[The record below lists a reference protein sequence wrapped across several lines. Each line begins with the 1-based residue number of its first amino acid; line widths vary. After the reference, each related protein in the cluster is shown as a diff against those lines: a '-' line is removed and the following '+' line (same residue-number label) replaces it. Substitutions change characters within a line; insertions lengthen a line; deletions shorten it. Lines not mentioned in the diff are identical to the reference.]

1 MVSES
6 TDRELFDIFERELY
20 VSVVSDILDSLGYR
34 EQALDTTLRPI
45 YPGAVVVGRAHTVLS
60 HDVYEAPANP
70 YDAEIAAI
78 DSLQPGD
85 VLVAS
90 TGRSTRTCF
99 WGDLLS
105 TASRA
110 RGARGAIIDGHVRDV
125 RRIEQMGFPVFATG
139 FRPVDSY
146 GRGTVVGHGMPVSCG
161 GVIVNPGDII
171 FGDVDGSVA
180 IPRQIADEVVAHARE
195 KVSGENNT
203 RADLE
208 RGDYLRDVFA
218 RYGVL

>member
-1 MVSES
+1 MSEQA
-6 TDRELFDIFERELY
+6 DREIFDLFERELY

-34 EQALDTTLRPI
+34 EQAMDATLRPI
-45 YPGAVVVGRAHTVLS
+45 YPGAVVVGRAHTVHS
-60 HDVYEAPANP
+60 VDVYETPENP

-78 DSLQPGD
+78 DSLKPGD

-90 TGRSTRTCF
+90 TGRSTRTCL

-110 RGARGAIIDGHVRDV
+110 RGARGAVIDGHVRDV
-125 RRIEQMGFPVFATG
+125 RRIEQIGFPVFATG
-139 FRPVDSY
+139 IRPVDSY
-146 GRGTVVGHGMPVSCG
+146 GRGAVLGHGMPINCG

-171 FGDVDGSVA
+171 FADIDGIVA
-180 IPRQIADEVVAHARE
+180 IPQAIAAEVIERARE
-195 KVSGENNT
+195 KVRGENQT

-208 RGDYLRDVFA
+208 RGDLLRDVFN

>member
-1 MVSES
+1 MVDERA
-6 TDRELFDIFERELY
+6 DRDLFDLFERELY

-34 EQALDTTLRPI
+34 EQAMDATLRPI
-45 YPGAVVVGRAHTVLS
+45 YPGAIVVGRAHTVQS
-60 HDVYEAPANP
+60 VDVYETPPNP

-78 DSLQPGD
+78 DSLKPGD

-90 TGRSTRTCF
+90 TNRSTRTCL

-110 RGARGAIIDGHVRDV
+110 RGARGAVIDGYVRDV

-139 FRPVDSY
+139 IRPVDSY
-146 GRGTVVGHGMPVSCG
+146 GRGAVLGHGMPINCG
-161 GVIVNPGDII
+161 GVIVNAGDII
-171 FGDVDGSVA
+171 FADLDGIVA
-180 IPRQIADEVVAHARE
+180 IPQQIAAEVIERARA
-195 KVSGENNT
+195 KVRGENQT

-208 RGDYLRDVFA
+208 RGDLLRDVFD

>member
-1 MVSES
+1 MSES

>member
-1 MVSES
+1 MSES
-6 TDRELFDIFERELY
+6 PDRELFDLFERELY

-34 EQALDTTLRPI
+34 QQAMDASLRPI

-60 HDVYEAPANP
+60 HDVYAAPANP

-78 DSLQPGD
+78 DSLRSGD

-90 TGRSTRTCF
+90 TGGSTRTCF

-110 RGARGAIIDGHVRDV
+110 RGARGAVIDGHVRDV

-139 FRPVDSY
+139 IRPVDSY
-146 GRGTVVGHGMPVSCG
+146 GRGTVVGHGMPVDCG

-171 FGDVDGSVA
+171 FGDVDGIVA
-180 IPRQIADEVVAHARE
+180 IPRGIADEVVARSRE

-208 RGDYLRDVFA
+208 RGEYLRDVFA

>member
-1 MVSES
+1 VSES
-6 TDRELFDIFERELY
+6 LDRELFDIFERELY

-34 EQALDTTLRPI
+34 EQAMDATLRPI

-78 DSLQPGD
+78 DSLQSGD

-90 TGRSTRTCF
+90 TGGSTRTCF

-110 RGARGAIIDGHVRDV
+110 RGARGAVIDGHVRDV

-139 FRPVDSY
+139 IRPVDSY
-146 GRGTVVGHGMPVSCG
+146 GRGTVVGHGMPVNCG
-161 GVIVNPGDII
+161 GVVVNPGDII
-171 FGDVDGSVA
+171 FGDVDGIVA
-180 IPRQIADEVVAHARE
+180 IPRQIADEVVARARE

>member
-1 MVSES
+1 VSES
-6 TDRELFDIFERELY
+6 PDRELFDLFERELY

-34 EQALDTTLRPI
+34 EQALDATLRPI
-45 YPGAVVVGRAHTVLS
+45 YPGAVVIGRAHTVLS
-60 HDVYEAPANP
+60 HDVYEAPASP
-70 YDAEIAAI
+70 YNAEIAAI
-78 DSLQPGD
+78 DSLKPGD

-125 RRIEQMGFPVFATG
+125 RRIEQMQFPVFATG
-139 FRPVDSY
+139 FRPIDSY
-146 GRGTVVGHGMPVSCG
+146 GRGAVLGHGMPINCG

-171 FGDVDGSVA
+171 FGDVDGIVA
-180 IPRQIADEVVAHARE
+180 IPRQIADEVVERARA
-195 KVSGENNT
+195 KVSGENKT

-208 RGDYLRDVFA
+208 RGEYLRDVFA

>member
-1 MVSES
+1 MSELS
-6 TDRELFDIFERELY
+6 DRELFDIFERELY
-20 VSVVSDILDSLGYR
+20 VSVVSDVLDSLGYR
-34 EQALDTTLRPI
+34 EQAMDATLRPI

-60 HDVYEAPANP
+60 HDVYAISERP

-78 DSLQPGD
+78 DSLQPDD

-90 TGRSTRTCF
+90 TNRSTRTCL

-125 RRIEQMGFPVFATG
+125 RRIERMGFPVFATG
-139 FRPVDSY
+139 IRPVDSH
-146 GRGTVVGHGMPVSCG
+146 GRGAVVGHGMPINCG
-161 GVIVNPGDII
+161 GVIVKPGDIV
-171 FGDVDGSVA
+171 FADLDGIVA
-180 IPRQIADEVVAHARE
+180 IPREIAAEVVERARA
-195 KVSGENNT
+195 KVNGENNT

>member
-1 MVSES
+1 MSES
-6 TDRELFDIFERELY
+6 RDRELYDLFERELY

-34 EQALDTTLRPI
+34 QQAMDATLRPI
-45 YPGAVVVGRAHTVLS
+45 YPGAIVIGRAHTVLS
-60 HDVYEAPANP
+60 HDVYEAPARP

-85 VLVAS
+85 VLIAS

-139 FRPVDSY
+139 IRPVDSN
-146 GRGTVVGHGMPVSCG
+146 GRGAVIGHGMPVNCG

-171 FGDVDGSVA
+171 FGDVDGVVA
-180 IPRQIADEVVAHARE
+180 IPRQIADEVVARARA

>member
-1 MVSES
+1 MGEQA
-6 TDRELFDIFERELY
+6 DREIFDLFERELY

-34 EQALDTTLRPI
+34 DQAMDEGLRPI
-45 YPGAVVVGRAHTVLS
+45 YPGAVVVGRAHTVQS
-60 HDVYEAPANP
+60 VDVYATPENP

-78 DSLQPGD
+78 DSLKPGD
-85 VLVAS
+85 VLIAS
-90 TGRSTRTCF
+90 TGRSTRTCL

-110 RGARGAIIDGHVRDV
+110 RGARGAVIDGHVRDV
-125 RRIEQMGFPVFATG
+125 RRIEQMAFPVFATG
-139 FRPVDSY
+139 IRPVDSY
-146 GRGTVVGHGMPVSCG
+146 GRGAVLGHGMPINCG

-171 FGDVDGSVA
+171 FADIDGIVA
-180 IPRQIADEVVAHARE
+180 IPQAIAPEVIARARE
-195 KVSGENNT
+195 KVRGENQT

-208 RGDYLRDVFA
+208 RGDLLRDVFN

>member
-1 MVSES
+1 MDLG
-6 TDRELFDIFERELY
+6 TDQELFDLFERELY

-34 EQALDTTLRPI
+34 DQAMDDTLRPI
-45 YPGAVVVGRAHTVLS
+45 YPGAVVVGRAHTVQS
-60 HDVYEAPANP
+60 VDVYETPENP

-78 DSLQPGD
+78 DSLKPGD

-90 TGRSTRTCF
+90 TGRSTRTCL

-110 RGARGAIIDGHVRDV
+110 RGARGAVIDGHVRDV

-139 FRPVDSY
+139 IRPVDSY
-146 GRGTVVGHGMPVSCG
+146 GRGAVLGHGMPVNCG
-161 GVIVNPGDII
+161 GVIVNQGDII
-171 FGDVDGSVA
+171 FADIDGIVA
-180 IPRQIADEVVAHARE
+180 IPQAVAAEVIERARA
-195 KVSGENNT
+195 KVRGEDQT

-208 RGDYLRDVFA
+208 RGDLLRTVFD
-218 RYGVL
+218 RYGIL

>member
-1 MVSES
+1 VSES

-34 EQALDTTLRPI
+34 EQAMDATLRPI
-45 YPGAVVVGRAHTVLS
+45 YAGAVVVGRAHTVLS
-60 HDVYEAPANP
+60 HDVYEAPTNP
-70 YDAEIAAI
+70 YNAEIVAI

-90 TGRSTRTCF
+90 TGGSTRTCF

-110 RGARGAIIDGHVRDV
+110 RGARGAVIDGHVRDV

-146 GRGTVVGHGMPVSCG
+146 GRGTVVGHGMPVNCG
-161 GVIVNPGDII
+161 GVLVNPGDII
-171 FGDVDGSVA
+171 SGDVDGIVA
-180 IPRQIADEVVAHARE
+180 IPSQIVDEVVTRARE
-195 KVSGENNT
+195 KVRGENNT

-208 RGDYLRDVFA
+208 RGEYLRDVFA